1 MFRFE
6 HTDYLWML
14 LAMVPFTLLFALYRL
29 WQKRTLAK
37 IGNLSLLAELM
48 PDRSATKIWVK
59 FLLLQLAYLFI
70 VLGFANPQ
78 IGTRQEKV
86 KRQGI
91 DVVIAMDVSNSMM
104 SEDIKPNRLARTK
117 NFVSQFMDELHND
130 RLGMI
135 VFAGKAYLQMPLTVD
150 YSAGRMYLK
159 TISPRLVPTQGTNIA
174 EAVDLARK
182 SFVQEDTKHKA
193 LIILSDG
200 EDNEGGTDEAI
211 EQAVKEGVRIFTIG
225 VGTENGGPIPVGSD
239 YKRQEDGSIV
249 LSKMNS
255 AMLRDIAEKGKGKYM
270 TLGSG
275 KDEVKT
281 IMKELGRMG
290 TKDFEE
296 YVFTDFDDQYQWCLA
311 IAALLLL
318 IEWLLSERKFNGLK
332 RWI

>member
-6 HTDYLWML
+6 HIDYLWML
-14 LAMVPFTLLFALYRL
+14 TALVPFTLLFVFYRHWVKKSL
-29 WQKRTLAK
+29 TKLGK
-37 IGNLSLLAELM
+37 PEMIKELS
-48 PDRSATKIWVK
+48 PDRSSGKVWAK
-59 FLLLQLAYLFI
+59 FLLLQLAFVFI

-78 IGTRQEKV
+78 VGTRQEKI

-104 SEDIKPNRLARTK
+104 SEDVKPSRLARAK
-117 NFVSQFMDELHND
+117 NFVSHFIGELRND
-130 RLGMI
+130 RFGMI

-174 EAVDLARK
+174 EAIDLARK
-182 SFVQEDTKHKA
+182 SFVKEDTKHKA
-193 LIILSDG
+193 LIIITDG

-211 EQAVKEGVRIFTIG
+211 EAAISEGVKIFTIG
-225 VGTENGGPIPVGSD
+225 VGTDNGGPIPVGSD
-239 YKRQEDGSIV
+239 YKREEDGSIV
-249 LSKMNS
+249 LSKMNPT
-255 AMLRDIAEKGKGKYM
+255 MLREIANKGQGKYM
-270 TLGSG
+270 QLGSG
-275 KDEVKT
+275 KDEVQI

-318 IEWLLSERKFNGLK
+318 LEWILSERKFNGLK
-332 RWI
+332 RWA